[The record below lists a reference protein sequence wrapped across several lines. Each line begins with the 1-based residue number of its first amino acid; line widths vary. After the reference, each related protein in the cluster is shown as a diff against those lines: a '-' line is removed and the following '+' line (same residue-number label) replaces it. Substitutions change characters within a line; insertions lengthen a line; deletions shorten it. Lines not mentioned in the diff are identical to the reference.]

1 MTPLTWL
8 GSDTLEVVKKCS
20 GTVFSPSMPHVLGLR
35 CVRCAFEHAAPGP
48 REPLRYACAACG
60 ANLEVVHDLVAL
72 RSRVTRASLAAST
85 ERSLWRYAELYPV
98 AASTVDAHRARL
110 TAGGTPLLDAPRLSR
125 EFGHAKL
132 WIKDDSRNPSASF
145 KDRAGAVALAVALE
159 RGEKLVAG
167 ASTGNAASSLA
178 CLAARTGTRTLIFVP
193 ENAPPAKVAQI
204 LLFGAQ
210 VVAVRGT
217 YDQAFDLCAAACAKH
232 GWFNRN
238 TGANPYTREGKKSCA
253 FEVAEQLAW
262 DAPDLVFVGTGD
274 GNILSGLWK
283 GFTELTA
290 LGLCERAPRL
300 VAVQSG
306 ESTSI
311 QRAFDDHAAL
321 RAVSGKTIADSISV
335 SIPRDGDA
343 ALRALRDSHG
353 FVVAVSDDELLA
365 AMRHL
370 ARNEGVFAEPA
381 AAASLAGF
389 VKAREQGRVRSSDR
403 VVLVVTGSG
412 LKDVNSALRAAGKPL
427 VIEPELGALEE
438 LVRTGQ
444 VKV

>member
-1 MTPLTWL
+1 M
-8 GSDTLEVVKKCS
+8 
-20 GTVFSPSMPHVLGLR
+20 
-35 CVRCAFEHAAPGP
+35 
-48 REPLRYACAACG
+48 
-60 ANLEVVHDLVAL
+60 AL
-72 RSRVTRASLAAST
+72 RRALPRRVVDRRSAPRAPCGRRHALA
-85 ERSLWRYAELYPV
+85 RR
-98 AASTVDAHRARL
+98 AAARAR
-110 TAGGTPLLDAPRLSR
+110 APPRAPLDQ
-125 EFGHAKL
+125 
-132 WIKDDSRNPSASF
+132 DDSRNPSASF

-178 CLAARTGTRTLIFVP
+178 CLAARTGMRTLIFVP
-193 ENAPPAKVAQI
+193 ESAPPAKVAQI

-238 TGANPYTREGKKSCA
+238 TGTNPYTREGKKSCA
-253 FEVAEQLAW
+253 FEIAEQLAW

-283 GFTELTA
+283 GFAELVA
-290 LGLCERAPRL
+290 LGLCDRPPRM

-311 QRAFDDHAAL
+311 QRAFDAHAAL
-321 RAVSGKTIADSISV
+321 QPVSGKTIADSISV

-343 ALRALRDSHG
+343 ALRALRDSNG
-353 FVVAVSDDELLA
+353 FAVAVSDDELLA
-365 AMRHL
+365 AMRQL
-370 ARNEGVFAEPA
+370 ARSEGVFAEPA
-381 AAASLAGF
+381 AAAALAGF
-389 VKAREQGRVRSSDR
+389 VKAREQGRVRSTDR

-412 LKDVNSALRAAGKPL
+412 LKDVASARKAAGEPL
-427 VIEPELGALEE
+427 VIEPELGALDA
-438 LVRTGQ
+438 LVRTGRLQ
-444 VKV
+444 V

>member
-1 MTPLTWL
+1 M
-8 GSDTLEVVKKCS
+8 
-20 GTVFSPSMPHVLGLR
+20 PSILGLR
-35 CVRCAFEHAAPGP
+35 CVRCGFEHAAPGP
-48 REPLRYACAACG
+48 RDPLRYACTACG
-60 ANLEVVHDLVAL
+60 ANLEVVHDLAL
-72 RSRVTRASLAAST
+72 LKKRVTRATLAANT
-85 ERSLWRYAELYPV
+85 ERTLWRYADLYPV
-98 AASTVDAHRARL
+98 SGGPHVARL
-110 TAGGTPLLDAPRLSR
+110 AAGGTPLLDAPRLAR
-125 EFGHAKL
+125 EVDHERL

-159 RGEKLVAG
+159 RSEKLVAG

-193 ENAPPAKVAQI
+193 ESAPPAKVAQI

-232 GWFNRN
+232 GWYNRN

-253 FEVAEQLAW
+253 FEIAEQLAW

-283 GFTELTA
+283 GFSELVA
-290 LGLCERAPRL
+290 LGLCERAPRM

-306 ESTSI
+306 ESLAI
-311 QRAFDDHAAL
+311 QRAFDGDGVL
-321 RAVSGKTIADSISV
+321 RPVSGNTIADSISV

-343 ALRALRDSHG
+343 ALSALRASNG
-353 FVVAVSDDELLA
+353 FAVAVSDDELLA
-365 AMRHL
+365 AMRTL
-370 ARNEGVFAEPA
+370 ARSEGVFAEPA

-389 VKAREQGRVRSSDR
+389 TKARKLGRVRANDR

-412 LKDVNSALRAAGKPL
+412 LKDVQSARRAAGEPH
-427 VIEPELGALEE
+427 VIDPELGALDA
-438 LVRTGQ
+438 LLRAG
-444 VKV
+444 KLRA